1 MWKLDEIQEDTE
13 IQFNEIRI
21 TTHEQ
26 REKIN
31 KEIKMIKRTKQ
42 ILELKNSMN
51 KMKTAIEYQHQNRPN
66 RRRNSE
72 LDRNFEIRC
81 QRITKKKE

>member
-1 MWKLDEIQEDTE
+1 MWKLDEIQENTE

-21 TTHEQ
+21 KIHEKH
-26 REKIN
+26 EKIN

-51 KMKTAIEYQHQNRPN
+51 EMKTAIEYQHQNRPN
-66 RRRNSE
+66 RRQNSE

-81 QRITKKKE
+81 QRRKKKKE